1 MGFDP
6 ECLLSINVVPRE
18 LFCPICRQLVYPT
31 ESQQTLCGHIYCQP
45 CISYVVNSTR
55 QCPLDGA
62 VLSHSEIKETNPL
75 LHSTLGQVA
84 VRCLYYRSGCSWQ
97 GELVNSLAH
106 TVGCSYGSFP
116 VQCNRCGQQILH
128 RQVQDHARTCVGIA
142 SQVYAPEQTAG
153 QQHSLPNSSTSQTE
167 QHIPQQVAE
176 VNAAYQGF
184 SGSLTEQQQQQQQQ
198 QVLDG
203 RQLQNVI
210 GQEQQQVLAAGQLQ
224 GGPQLYPTEWYYQQ
238 YYQQQPQQNEQ
249 QLPQIVPQQHDSIRA
264 QEQYPVQQAQH
275 DNAKLQQ
282 QLLQEQQKPQH
293 LWMQQLQQS
302 GWEQS
307 SGSSGLQQGQI
318 AALEGSI
325 YQQVAAAPQTQQ
337 YAVVQQL
344 PLEKYEQQHQQFAS
358 QGNGLSAQPLQQLH
372 QHMLQTP
379 SELNRGTYL
388 QQQVQTYPQQD
399 TPGVQPQQQ
408 QQYQKFPYQLE
419 HQQPY
424 VNPEQH
430 QFLETHPEN
439 LSVQNDLQERQLSR
453 NMYGSHEYPRQL
465 HPNQKISFNQ
475 QQGAYEHSVH
485 QQNQAAPF
493 DHYQQHPLLPN
504 QYQQSQHDQ
513 KQAMLPMKEI
523 REAGT
528 NGQPIHINGSDPH
541 FYLSPVHPQQFHNS
555 QPFPLPEDPLREGDR
570 KQSNRFS
577 LPQHAS
583 PGRSPHDSMESINR
597 QQIAMTNQLYEPKNP
612 REMASDV
619 GVPLATY
626 IQQQQDQL
634 HKQRELP
641 QKGAPF
647 MLEHDNTLQPPFLEQ
662 ATHKQLN
669 WNRQQRPDM
678 MSPPS
683 QGVSSRPLDTEILTA
698 TQQGYDQKM
707 ASMNVPGPP
716 EQFYRPHPQMRPS
729 ALISSYG
736 KQPDGF
742 RPENL
747 ENSSLGFISTPGA
760 SWNQGERPLSGYK
773 AKEHLEFAEQP
784 DVSKFSKPF
793 VDGLPEKR
801 YSEQLKHA
809 QNLVA
814 RFGADNADK
823 RHPGEDVHLG
833 HDKNTPR
840 GTLPNFSS
848 ESLDFASDRI
858 LAKPHRNFPKP
869 NEHSLWSNPGLRV
882 QEEPITNSVDPFRRH
897 IGPTRDFSRPISKTG
912 SPPLFENYAGSVH
925 FPSEVRA
932 DPLIRSQLMPMQDTR
947 RSKFDFVDPRTEP
960 RFMDLERPMPWTRGS
975 QGLPGLP
982 PQLLGPR
989 NIHTSTLLHRT
1000 GDAALLPFGPEN
1012 IRNPFL
1018 DSQLNSSRP
1027 SMMNRERPSLPAG
1040 RPLFFD
1046 APDSRLGPSSRRFM
1060 GLPRHEFANG
1070 GPQLEP
1076 FNTVTND
1083 EPHDHGRK
1091 RKVVDSSVWCRI
1103 CEVDCFSVQGLE
1115 KHSQSA
1121 EHQKMAMQL
1130 VLSIKEDDAKRTR
1143 KEEDAIDE
1151 KSSSDGGGS
1160 PE

>member
-62 VLSHSEIKETNPL
+62 VLSHSEIKPLQETNPL

-184 SGSLTEQQQQQQQQ
+184 SGSLTEQQQQQQ
-198 QVLDG
+198 
-203 RQLQNVI
+203 
-210 GQEQQQVLAAGQLQ
+210 
-224 GGPQLYPTEWYYQQ
+224 
-238 YYQQQPQQNEQ
+238 
-249 QLPQIVPQQHDSIRA
+249 
-264 QEQYPVQQAQH
+264 
-275 DNAKLQQ
+275 
-282 QLLQEQQKPQH
+282 
-293 LWMQQLQQS
+293 
-302 GWEQS
+302 
-307 SGSSGLQQGQI
+307 
-318 AALEGSI
+318 
-325 YQQVAAAPQTQQ
+325 
-337 YAVVQQL
+337 
-344 PLEKYEQQHQQFAS
+344 
-358 QGNGLSAQPLQQLH
+358 
-372 QHMLQTP
+372 
-379 SELNRGTYL
+379 